1 MIWRQKQRGGDSST
15 NIQAQIVQYGVS
27 YVDAKQIAMDVFND
41 NFAKLSQNAH
51 RVAVERADELTLN
64 YLSEL
69 HDREPKAIENIED
82 PGVQSD
88 ILEAQSGFA
97 KSGDR
102 DLGEILVDI
111 LVDRTARKERNT
123 ASLALSAALSTAQRL
138 TGAHFAALSALFV
151 FKQLRM
157 LGVGRPEQVYE
168 RTSQYLGPIRDE
180 ILSLSQSDVEYLAA
194 LGCITISMG
203 SISIHETMQRT
214 YPGLFCEGVDISS
227 APNELSG
234 APEDGPESVI
244 NMLKGTPAV
253 TRSLRDPTRLQVA
266 AVDEEG
272 LHKLLEDNGLL
283 EREEVLRRALTAR
296 PVNGDVIMAE
306 LAAYNPRLG
315 EVVEVYNSKSLPNC
329 SNTAIGTAIGHAN
342 LRKVTSGAFS
352 SALDVWIS

>member
-15 NIQAQIVQYGVS
+15 NIQAQVVQYGVS
-27 YVDAKQIAMDVFND
+27 YMDAKQIAMDVFNE
-41 NFAKLSQNAH
+41 NFSKLSQNAH

-69 HDREPKAIENIED
+69 HEREPAAIENIED

-123 ASLALSAALSTAQRL
+123 ASLALSVALSTAQKL

-157 LGVGRPEQVYE
+157 IGAGRPEHVYE
-168 RTSQYLGPIRDE
+168 RISNYLGPMRDDIRG
-180 ILSLSQSDVEYLAA
+180 LSRSDVEYLAA

-203 SISIHETMQRT
+203 SIAIHQTMQQT
-214 YPGLFCEGVDISS
+214 YPGLFCEGVDVSS
-227 APNELSG
+227 APSQPSG

-253 TRSLRDPTRLQVA
+253 TRSLRDSTKFQVA
-266 AVDEEG
+266 AVDRES
-272 LHKLLEDNGLL
+272 LHKLLDDNGML
-283 EREEVLRRALTAR
+283 EHEEVLNKTLTAR
-296 PVNGDVIMAE
+296 PMNGDAIIEE
-306 LAAYNPRLG
+306 LRTYDPRLG
-315 EVVEVYNSKSLPNC
+315 EIMEVYNSKSLPNC

-352 SALDVWIS
+352 SALDVWFS